1 MAASLF
7 VMAFAHSANA
17 ESGALVRKLAVTG
30 KKLGI
35 ERPLGLAYR
44 PDQDVFVIPDGPKMT
59 LMNRRSVAGV
69 VTGSVAN
76 PGAVAWDVHHQRLLA
91 LEHDARSIVAI
102 PPGQNGG
109 LDPARSSRLSAPRAG
124 LLRAAGMTVD
134 PATGEVFVLDRLSRR
149 VLRFTPT
156 EGQTPDGQWIAIDTR
171 VGGQLAGLVYDS
183 ATKHLF
189 TIAVDDRAMIELAM
203 DGREVG
209 RRDLSEAKLRDP
221 RGLVLASSSDQT
233 DDPAARNF
241 FVADAGDPADHGRIV
256 ELRTAPLASRLTSP
270 TGMAAT
276 LSAAGSP
283 VLVQVIST
291 AAWSPSSPDPSGIA
305 YDSINN
311 KLIIVDGE
319 VEEMTIYAG
328 KNAWETNLN
337 GVVQRSWTTF
347 GVFSPEPTGAAF
359 NVDNKHLFVTDDDN
373 RKVFEVNP
381 GPDGLYGTSDDAR
394 TSFGTLAFGSDDP
407 EGCSYDHV
415 NHKLFIADGIS
426 EEIYILTPGPN
437 GVFDGVA
444 PGGDDVMTHFDTT
457 QYGVDDPE
465 TVEYKEDTG
474 TLLLVSHTTKEVV
487 EVTETGALIS
497 TTDISFAPL
506 QNPAGAAY
514 APSSFDPTKKS
525 LYIVNRGT
533 DNDTD
538 PNENDGTMVEIAL
551 TGGPPPDPNNYLV
564 LSGADDAEENSTG
577 GISISSS
584 DLELTFDGSQQTVGM
599 RFSNINVPKGATITR
614 AYVQFMTDEVNTEA
628 TNLTIQGQAADN
640 AAIFTFGAFNI
651 SSRPRTSASASW
663 SPVAWT
669 TVGLSGT
676 DQRTPE
682 LKSVI
687 QEIVNR
693 AGWISGNS
701 LAIIITGTGH
711 RTARAF
717 EYGTGT
723 EMLHVEFTSGP
734 PTNTAPVVDAGPD
747 RTVNMPASASLDG
760 TVTDD
765 GLPNPPAAVT
775 VTWSKS
781 SGPGTVTFA
790 NANAIDT
797 QASFSLVGTYVL
809 RLTANDSALSASD
822 TVTVT
827 VNPPLNSPPL
837 VDAGPNRAI
846 VLPASALLDGTV
858 TDDGQPIPPGAVTV
872 TWTVRSGPGAV
883 TFGNANAVDTQASFV
898 TAGTYVLRLT
908 ASDGALSASD
918 SMTVTVRVNT
928 APVVDAG
935 PNATVNILFGSALDG
950 TVTDDGLPTPP
961 AVTSTWSM
969 SSGPGTVT
977 FANANAVDT
986 QASFSVAGTYVLTL
1000 SASDGALS
1008 ASDVVTITVQPAP
1021 PPGTSVVERR
1031 VTAGSDDA
1039 AQNLRNGSMHVSDAS
1054 LILGVKS
1061 KNDQG
1066 IGLRFTGLM
1075 VPKGIAITKA
1085 WIQFTASSGQS
1096 ITTPLQI
1103 RGQAAGNPAT
1113 FTGTASNISS
1123 RPKTSASVAW
1133 SPAAWTSGQAGSAQ
1147 RTTDITSLI
1156 QEIVNR
1162 GDWTPGNPM
1171 VIILTGTGTRT
1182 AFAYEGNA
1190 GAAAQ
1195 LHIEY

>member
-1 MAASLF
+1 MA
-7 VMAFAHSANA
+7 SA
-17 ESGALVRKLAVTG
+17 
-30 KKLGI
+30 
-35 ERPLGLAYR
+35 
-44 PDQDVFVIPDGPKMT
+44 
-59 LMNRRSVAGV
+59 
-69 VTGSVAN
+69 
-76 PGAVAWDVHHQRLLA
+76 
-91 LEHDARSIVAI
+91 
-102 PPGQNGG
+102 
-109 LDPARSSRLSAPRAG
+109 LS
-124 LLRAAGMTVD
+124 T
-134 PATGEVFVLDRLSRR
+134 
-149 VLRFTPT
+149 
-156 EGQTPDGQWIAIDTR
+156 
-171 VGGQLAGLVYDS
+171 
-183 ATKHLF
+183 
-189 TIAVDDRAMIELAM
+189 
-203 DGREVG
+203 
-209 RRDLSEAKLRDP
+209 
-221 RGLVLASSSDQT
+221 
-233 DDPAARNF
+233 
-241 FVADAGDPADHGRIV
+241 
-256 ELRTAPLASRLTSP
+256 
-270 TGMAAT
+270 
-276 LSAAGSP
+276 AGSP

-311 KLIIVDGE
+311 KLIICDGE

-328 KNAWETNLN
+328 KNVWETNLS

-347 GVFSPEPTGAAF
+347 GTFSAEPTGAAF
-359 NVDNKHLFVTDDDN
+359 NVDNKHLFITDDDA
-373 RKVFEVNP
+373 RKIFEVNP
-381 GPDGLYGTSDDAR
+381 GPDGLYGTSDDTR

-474 TLLLVSHTTKEVV
+474 TLLIVSHNTKELV
-487 EVTETGALIS
+487 EVTETGALVAS
-497 TTDISFAPL
+497 TDISFAPL

-538 PNENDGTMVEIAL
+538 PTENDGTLVEIAL

-564 LSGADDAEENSTG
+564 LSGADDAEENSAG

-599 RFSNINVPKGATITR
+599 RFSNFNVPQGATITR
-614 AYVQFMTDEVNTEA
+614 AYVQFMTDEVNTET

-651 SSRPRTSASASW
+651 SSRPRTAASASW
-663 SPVAWT
+663 SPVPCT
-669 TVGLSGT
+669 TVGLSGP

-693 AGWISGNS
+693 PGWMSGNS

-723 EMLHVEFTSGP
+723 EMLHVEFTSGSP

-747 RTVNMPASASLDG
+747 RTVNLPSSASLDG

-765 GLPNPPAAVT
+765 NLPNPPAAVT
-775 VTWSKS
+775 VTWTKS
-781 SGPGTVTFA
+781 SGPGTVTFG

-797 QASFSLVGTYVL
+797 QASFSQVGTYVL
-809 RLTANDSALSASD
+809 RLTANDGALSASD
-822 TVTVT
+822 SMTVTVQ
-827 VNPPLNSPPL
+827 PPLNAPPL

-846 VLPASALLDGTV
+846 VIPASALLDGTV

-872 TWTVRSGPGAV
+872 NWIKASGPGIV
-883 TFGNANAVDTQASFV
+883 TFVNANAVDTQASFDQ
-898 TAGTYVLRLT
+898 AGTYVLRLT

-935 PNATVNILFGSALDG
+935 PNATVSILFGAALDG

-961 AVTSTWSM
+961 VVSVTWSVQ
-969 SSGPGTVT
+969 SGPGAVT

-986 QASFSVAGTYVLTL
+986 QASFAAAGTYVLTL
-1000 SASDGALS
+1000 TASDGALS
-1008 ASDVVTITVQPAP
+1008 ASDVVTITVQPPP
-1021 PPGTSVVERR
+1021 PPGSSVVERR

-1039 AQNLRNGSMHVSDAS
+1039 EENLRNGSMHLTDAG
-1054 LILGVKS
+1054 LELGQKS
-1061 KNDQG
+1061 KNEQG
-1066 IGLRFTGLM
+1066 TGFRFTGLM
-1075 VPKGIAITKA
+1075 VPRGIAITKA
-1085 WIQFTASSGQS
+1085 WIQFTSSAAQS
-1096 ITTPLQI
+1096 VSTPLQL

-1113 FTGTASNISS
+1113 FAATTANISS
-1123 RPKTSASVAW
+1123 RPKTAASVAW

-1147 RTTDITSLI
+1147 RTTDITSLV

-1171 VIILTGTGTRT
+1171 VIMITGTGIRT